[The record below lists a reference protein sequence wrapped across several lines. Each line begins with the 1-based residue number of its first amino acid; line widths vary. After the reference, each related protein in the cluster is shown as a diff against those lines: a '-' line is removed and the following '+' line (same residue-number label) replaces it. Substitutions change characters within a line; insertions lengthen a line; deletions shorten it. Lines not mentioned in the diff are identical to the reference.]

1 MIANIIRNAKKT
13 VTGGDPYYSA
23 VSLLLPMDG
32 TNGSTTFADSG
43 PNALAVTAVGNA
55 QISTTQSK
63 FGGASGAFDGTGD
76 YLSLSS
82 NSIFAIGTTDFTV
95 EFWMYITSRK
105 THGYI
110 LYTQGGSDALFV
122 SFDAAGNYLR
132 LTNSGTVY
140 AVSPTLNL
148 NQWYHIAVVRS
159 SGSSKVYVDGVGGTA
174 VACSASFV
182 QSGPLIGGASTANYF
197 QGYID
202 DLRIT
207 KFARYTSAFTPP
219 TQAFPNIYNPYTTLP
234 VSGAALWLDA
244 SQQNTIFTDA
254 GTTPVTTSGQSVYQW
269 NDLSGNNR
277 HAIQATSGNR
287 PTWVPPA
294 SGQNGLGVVGFNG
307 SSSFVEGSWQTFDPL
322 SIYMVFKHTSGT
334 TGSRV
339 FTQSDATNYDT
350 QQVSGS
356 TNWVPLAVVAGP
368 AISSYSTTDTSIGS
382 VSLTSST
389 WLRIKHLRNG
399 TSIVNSVTNTTSS
412 TTISAITRAMTKY
425 TLGRVSNFN
434 GGYVGM
440 QVGEC
445 VAFNKVLSTSEETS
459 MTSYLQA
466 KWGTP

>member
-1 MIANIIRNAKKT
+1 MLANIIRNAKKT
-13 VTGGDPYYSA
+13 VGG
-23 VSLLLPMDG
+23 
-32 TNGSTTFADSG
+32 
-43 PNALAVTAVGNA
+43 
-55 QISTTQSK
+55 
-63 FGGASGAFDGTGD
+63 GG
-76 YLSLSS
+76 
-82 NSIFAIGTTDFTV
+82 
-95 EFWMYITSRK
+95 
-105 THGYI
+105 
-110 LYTQGGSDALFV
+110 GGIV
-122 SFDAAGNYLR
+122 
-132 LTNSGTVY
+132 
-140 AVSPTLNL
+140 
-148 NQWYHIAVVRS
+148 
-159 SGSSKVYVDGVGGTA
+159 
-174 VACSASFV
+174 
-182 QSGPLIGGASTANYF
+182 
-197 QGYID
+197 
-202 DLRIT
+202 
-207 KFARYTSAFTPP
+207 
-219 TQAFPNIYNPYTTLP
+219 TTLP
-234 VSGAALWLDA
+234 VSGAALWLDG
-244 SQQNTIFTDA
+244 SQQNTIFSDA

-294 SGQNGLGVVGFNG
+294 SGQNGLGAVSFNG
-307 SSSFVEGSWQTFDPL
+307 SSSFIEGSWQTFDPL
-322 SIYMVFKHTSGT
+322 SVYMVFKHVSGT

-389 WLRIKHLRNG
+389 WLRIKHLKNG